1 MRKLV
6 FYHCHHQHHFTPTCL
21 LSVPPYFYLS
31 PLLSSHFLSS
41 CTFGN
46 FLSLSLLAWGWKSK
60 QRLILSCLCLFLNFH
75 PRCCPHTAA
84 SFKVLTLEGEMEAVF
99 VTRTFLCV
107 CVWKAGMVSIHG
119 ARPHLTYSMF
129 YWCISFFYSFFFFFF
144 FVEKPSTAL
153 WTRALLLK
161 RRCQHTTTRCWART
175 TRKTTSLSAKQ
186 VRSAAAVFAEVLLLF
201 WHPSSST
208 SQNQPPIACLEGS
221 PNLPFFPA
229 LAIEMAYWVSKSGT
243 WASSQPP
250 ED

>member
-1 MRKLV
+1 MKKASRGWFSLV
-6 FYHCHHQHHFTPTCL
+6 FVSSSISTHVVVHTL
-21 LSVPPYFYLS
+21 LH
-31 PLLSSHFLSS
+31 PLK
-41 CTFGN
+41 CWPWRGR
-46 FLSLSLLAWGWKSK
+46 WK
-60 QRLILSCLCLFLNFH
+60 L
-75 PRCCPHTAA
+75 
-84 SFKVLTLEGEMEAVF
+84 VF
-99 VTRTFLCV
+99 VTRTFVCV

-119 ARPHLTYSMF
+119 ARPHYTDVSQLFIY
-129 YWCISFFYSFFFFFF
+129 FFF
-144 FVEKPSTAL
+144 FVEKPSTAH

-186 VRSAAAVFAEVLLLF
+186 VRSAAAFFFAEVLLLF

-243 WASSQPP
+243 WTSSQPP